1 MKTTSTII
9 KASKLFMLVS
19 LIVLTAAMLTACS
32 VFNYIFKTSDEN
44 KVGITSV
51 SISVQDGLNEGGDN
65 YYAALGEAF
74 SLKANVN
81 EGAPSSITYV
91 WLVGKSGEEATAIQG
106 ENGDILNYTI
116 EEYSAESYIFSV
128 TANDVP
134 CSQTMQVYTSYANL
148 NNVYISSTTDR
159 VLEGVI
165 QRKIV
170 QTAPITFKANWNAQ
184 YMDPEKSALCT
195 FEWRIG
201 TSPTVLSTD
210 NEFSVEQPT
219 TEGDLTIKLTIK
231 EGTAIKNASVIL
243 SVVNRFFAAS
253 KISLS
258 VSAEAVSD
266 GNGQYVQTTSS
277 PESPFSAVTLS
288 ASVAPVGTDN
298 SAEVRWTVRNRSG
311 ISTLGGTSR
320 ELSFTPSY
328 GENYVTATIDNIV
341 SDELNII
348 AMTGTDYNSHKEE
361 IDDVFVW
368 DNGVYNHYISD
379 QTDLNVLVSYI
390 ISRHETAVS
399 ASDSTAH
406 SIYVAKTEWK
416 DGGGNGTTAFSEAI
430 GTAMSASDESGYFP
444 FNYSTSVI
452 YIVPSS
458 GGMNAAFGN
467 PSVNYASTY
476 TVTQF
481 DNVITHFSESIE
493 ERTILPVDTASNTL
507 TVKNSDQLY
516 RAVGWGYK
524 PVFENNAQGNKLQT
538 LYGKA
543 RAVLCDIIDDNMSEF
558 EKVRAICEWIS
569 QEVDYDYS
577 TAESTASIAEKV
589 TYNAF
594 YLEGVFDDNKAVCDG
609 RSKAFML
616 LCGME
621 GIESV
626 RITGEAITPQSS
638 TPVGHAWNKV
648 LIDVEDS
655 GVKEW
660 YLVDTTWSDRGMTT
674 LENEKSELLTMQYF
688 LVTDSYTSSTHDAES
703 AIDPVADTV
712 FNYYTGVKIENGDND
727 FDLYIN
733 SENELKNAVL
743 YSKTNGVRLDI
754 KVSSSVASTESML
767 KDKIGLILIANGG
780 GTRVLVTLD
789 ASGGYYNLYIM
800 T

>member
-1 MKTTSTII
+1 MKTTSTIL
-9 KASKLFMLVS
+9 KASKLFMLVF
-19 LIVLTAAMLTACS
+19 LIILTASILTACS
-32 VFNYIFKTSDEN
+32 VYNYIFKTSDEN
-44 KVGITSV
+44 QVGITSV
-51 SISVQDGLNEGGDN
+51 SISAQDGLNEDGNN
-65 YYAALGEAF
+65 YFAALGETF

-91 WLVGKSGEEATAIQG
+91 WSVGKSGEAATVIQG
-106 ENGDILNYTI
+106 ENGDILSYAI
-116 EEYSAESYIFSV
+116 EEYNAEGYIFSV

-134 CSQTMQVYTSYANL
+134 CSQTMKVYTAYANL

-159 VLEGVI
+159 VLDGVI

-170 QTAPITFKANWNAQ
+170 QISSITFKANWNSQ
-184 YMDPEKSALCT
+184 YMDPEKSSLCT

-201 TSPTVLSTD
+201 ISPTVLSTG
-210 NEFSVEQPT
+210 NELTIEQPT
-219 TEGDLTIKLTIK
+219 TEGDLTIKLTMK
-231 EGTAIKNASVIL
+231 EGTAIKNASVTL
-243 SVVNRFFAAS
+243 SVVNRFFAVD
-253 KISLS
+253 KISLLM
-258 VSAEAVSD
+258 SAGAVSD

-277 PESPFSAVTLS
+277 PESPFSAVSLS

-298 SAEVRWTVRNRSG
+298 SKEVSWTVRNRNG
-311 ISTLGGTSR
+311 ISTLSGTSR

-328 GENYVTATIDNIV
+328 GENYVTATIDNV
-341 SDELNII
+341 ASDELNVI
-348 AMTGTDYNSHKEE
+348 AMTGIDYNSHKEE

-368 DNGVYNHYISD
+368 DNGIYNHYVSD
-379 QTDLNVLVSYI
+379 QADLNALVCYI
-390 ISRHETAVS
+390 ISRHETATS
-399 ASDSTAH
+399 SSDSTAH
-406 SIYVAKTEWK
+406 SIYVAKAEWK
-416 DGGGNGTTAFSEAI
+416 DGGGNGTPAFSAAI
-430 GTAMSASDESGYFP
+430 STAMSASDESGYFP

-458 GGMNAAFGN
+458 GGMDAAFGN
-467 PSVNYASTY
+467 PSINYTSTY
-476 TVTQF
+476 TVTQY
-481 DNVITHFSESIE
+481 DNVITHFSASTE
-493 ERTILPVDTASNTL
+493 ERTVLPIDSSSNTL
-507 TVKNSDQLY
+507 TIKNSDQLY

-524 PVFENNAQGNKLQT
+524 PVFESNAEGIKLQT

-577 TAESTASIAEKV
+577 AAESSAGIAEKV

-594 YLEGVFDDNKAVCDG
+594 YLEGVFDDKKAVCDG
-609 RSKAFML
+609 RSKAFIL

-648 LIDVEDS
+648 LIDVADS
-655 GVKEW
+655 GIKEW
-660 YLVDTTWSDRGMTT
+660 YLVDTTWSDIGMAT
-674 LENEKSELLTMQYF
+674 LANEKSELLTMQYF
-688 LVTDSYTSSTHDAES
+688 LVTDAYTSSTHDAES
-703 AIDPVADTV
+703 AFDPVADTA
-712 FNYYTGVKIENGDND
+712 FNYYTGVTVENGDND

-733 SENELKNAVL
+733 SEDELRKAVV
-743 YSKTNGVRLDI
+743 YSKANNVRLDI
-754 KVSSSVASTESML
+754 KVSSSVASTETAL
-767 KDKIGLILIANGG
+767 KDKISLILVTNGG

-789 ASGGYYNLYIM
+789 ASSGYYNLYIM